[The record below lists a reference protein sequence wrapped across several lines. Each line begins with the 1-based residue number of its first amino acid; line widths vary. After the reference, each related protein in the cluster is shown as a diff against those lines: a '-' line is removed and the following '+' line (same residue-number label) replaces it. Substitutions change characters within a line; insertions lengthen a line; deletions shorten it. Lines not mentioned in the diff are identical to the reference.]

1 MITMRDRYRGCLL
14 GGAVGDALGAGIEF
28 ASLAEIRQEHGP
40 AGVTGYVPCYGRSGT
55 ITDDTQMTLFTAEGL
70 LRARRHGG
78 DAPTALWQAYRRWL
92 ITQGSAPAGHQA
104 DGWLFGQEF
113 LHHQRAPGMTC
124 LSALENG
131 RPGTADRPVNASKGC
146 GGVMRVAPAGL
157 AGGAPFTLGGQ
168 AAALTHG
175 HPSGYLAAAAFA
187 QMIGELVH
195 GRGLPDAVGAAG
207 SAVRE
212 AAEGDEVSEALAAAV
227 AAAAAGPAS
236 TEAICRLGEGWVAEE
251 ALAIAVYCA
260 LTAPGFRSGVLLAV
274 NHGGDSD
281 STGAICGNLLGAS
294 LGAGAIDADL
304 LDGLEGR
311 EVITQVAD
319 DLYDTF
325 ADGQEPSGQRYPS
338 GPRSP

>member
-1 MITMRDRYRGCLL
+1 
-14 GGAVGDALGAGIEF
+14 
-28 ASLAEIRQEHGP
+28 
-40 AGVTGYVPCYGRSGT
+40 
-55 ITDDTQMTLFTAEGL
+55 
-70 LRARRHGG
+70 
-78 DAPTALWQAYRRWL
+78 
-92 ITQGSAPAGHQA
+92 
-104 DGWLFGQEF
+104 
-113 LHHQRAPGMTC
+113 MTC
-124 LSALENG
+124 LSALEGG
-131 RPGTADRPVNASKGC
+131 RPGTTDRPVNDSKGC

-175 HPSGYLAAAAFA
+175 HPSGYLAASAFA
-187 QMIGELVH
+187 QMIGDVVH
-195 GRGLPDAVGAAG
+195 GCGLLDAVGAAI

-212 AAEGDEVSEALAAAV
+212 AAGGDEVSEALAAAV
-227 AAAAAGPAS
+227 AAAADGPAS
-236 TEAICRLGEGWVAEE
+236 TEAIRRLGEGWVAEE

-260 LTAPGFRSGVLLAV
+260 LTAPDFRPGVLLAV

-325 ADGQEPSGQRYPS
+325 AAGQEPSRRRYP
-338 GPRSP
+338 G